1 MAVIAEPS
9 TEVTDD
15 RLAARN
21 ALVLAAAQALG
32 GGNTIVI
39 FATGGI
45 AGVMLAPDATLA
57 TLPITLM
64 AVGMWI
70 GTLPV
75 GMLAKAYGRRSA
87 LQIGSVCGALSG
99 IISCAAMLRGS
110 FALLLIGTFCGG
122 LYAAAHQSYRFAAAD
137 TASTHFR
144 AKAVAWVLAGGMF
157 AAVIG
162 PQLVI
167 LTKDIWPAY
176 LFAGTF
182 LAQSACAVLAGAVL
196 SLLKLPQPAVARP
209 LGEGR
214 PLAEIIG
221 KPRFIVAVAC
231 GVASYV
237 VMNLMM
243 TAAPLAMVMCHHSV
257 GDAALG
263 IQWHVIGM
271 YAPSFFTGALIA
283 RFGLRPIVAVGLAL
297 IAAAAA
303 IGVLGVALWN
313 FWTALALLGVGW
325 NFAFVGATTLVTE
338 CHGPRERNK
347 VQAFNDFL
355 IFGSM
360 AIGSFSS
367 GALLANYGWTTV
379 NEVVFPVVVMAALLL
394 GWGTLGRRPAA
405 V

>member
-45 AGVMLAPDATLA
+45 AGVMLAPDPTLA

-87 LQIGSVCGALSG
+87 LQIGSVCGALCG

-162 PQLVI
+162 PQIVI

-182 LAQSACAVLAGAVL
+182 LAQAAGAVLAGAVL

-209 LGEGR
+209 LGDGR

-221 KPRFIVAVAC
+221 KPGFIVAVAC

-263 IQWHVIGM
+263 IQWHMIGM

-283 RFGLRPIVAVGLAL
+283 RFGLRAIVAVGLAL

-367 GALLANYGWTTV
+367 GALLANHGWTAV

>member
-182 LAQSACAVLAGAVL
+182 LAQAACAVLAGAVL

-221 KPRFIVAVAC
+221 KTRFIVAVAC

-263 IQWHVIGM
+263 IQWHMIGM

-367 GALLANYGWTTV
+367 GALLANYGWTAV

>member
-162 PQLVI
+162 PQIVI

-182 LAQSACAVLAGAVL
+182 LAQAAGAVLAGAVL

-209 LGEGR
+209 RGDGR

-221 KPRFIVAVAC
+221 KPGFIVAVAC

-243 TAAPLAMVMCHHSV
+243 TAAPLAMVMCHYSV

-263 IQWHVIGM
+263 IQWHMIGM
-271 YAPSFFTGALIA
+271 CAPSFFTGALIA
-283 RFGLRPIVAVGLAL
+283 RFGLRAIVAVGLAL

-313 FWTALALLGVGW
+313 FWAALALLGIGW
-325 NFAFVGATTLVTE
+325 NFSFVGATTLVTE

-367 GALLANYGWTTV
+367 GALLANYGWTAV